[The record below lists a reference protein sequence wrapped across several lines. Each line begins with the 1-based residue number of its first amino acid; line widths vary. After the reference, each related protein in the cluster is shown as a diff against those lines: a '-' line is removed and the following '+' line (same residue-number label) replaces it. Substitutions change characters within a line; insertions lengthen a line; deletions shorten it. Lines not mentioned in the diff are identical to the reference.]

1 MSTDLAQLP
10 LHALA
15 VKLKS
20 RSISPVDI
28 VASCLDRIAKLDP
41 KLHAFVEVYEA
52 EARLA
57 AEAAEKTIRSGHG
70 VGPLHGIPIA
80 LKDLIELEGR
90 VTTGGTAV
98 LRDRRAARTATLAQ
112 KLISAGMIVIGKTHT
127 VEFAFGGWGT
137 NQHLG
142 TPWNPWDA
150 KTHRTPGGSSS
161 GSGVAVAARMVP
173 CALGTDTGGS
183 VRVPAAW
190 CGITGLKTTIGRIS
204 TYGVLPLSPTLDTP
218 GPMTR
223 SVEDAALLL
232 QAMQGADPR
241 DPRTWTLRDADPM
254 STLRRGVKGLRLGA
268 WPQRS
273 GMALPPTCSPPTT
286 ARSSSSRAMGADIV
300 ELALPRSFRDYGSTS
315 GRIMAAEAYALL
327 SHIVDNNEQPVDEAV
342 RPRIRGGAAI
352 SAREYLEVLA
362 ERERL
367 KLEFA
372 AVTTHIDALLAP
384 VTMTPPIPIATV
396 DQSTTPAFFT
406 RWVNF
411 LDLCGLAVPNG
422 MTTSGLPLSLQIVC
436 QGGTR
441 RWRCASAG
449 PGRTR
454 PTGTS
459 VSPRWPSE
467 RLEAI
472 VNGERD
478 ATRSR

>member
-1 MSTDLAQLP
+1 VLGPVRFDWRKSRDNLARKSSMSTDLAQLP

-15 VKLKS
+15 AKLKS

-41 KLHAFVEVYEA
+41 KLHAFVEVYET
-52 EARLA
+52 EAHLA
-57 AEAAEKTIRSGHG
+57 AEAAEKAIRSGHG

-98 LRDRRAARTATLAQ
+98 WRDRRAARTATLAQ
-112 KLISAGMIVIGKTHT
+112 KLIGAGMIVIGKTHT

-173 CALGTDTGGS
+173 CALG
-183 VRVPAAW
+183 
-190 CGITGLKTTIGRIS
+190 
-204 TYGVLPLSPTLDTP
+204 
-218 GPMTR
+218 
-223 SVEDAALLL
+223 
-232 QAMQGADPR
+232 
-241 DPRTWTLRDADPM
+241 DADPM
-254 STLRRGVKGLRLGA
+254 STLRRGVKGLRLGCMA
-268 WPQRS
+268 AAERDGVAADVLAAYDRS
-273 GMALPPTCSPPTT
+273 VEQLA
-286 ARSSSSRAMGADIV
+286 AMGADIV
-300 ELALPRSFRDYGSTS
+300 DLALPRSFRDYGSTS

-372 AVTTHIDALLAP
+372 GATTHVDALLTP

-436 QGGTR
+436 PGGDEAMALRIGWAWQNATD
-441 RWRCASAG
+441 WH
-449 PGRTR
+449 
-454 PTGTS
+454 
-459 VSPRWPSE
+459 E
-467 RLEAI
+467 RVPPLAQ
-472 VNGERD
+472 
-478 ATRSR
+478 